1 MNKFPINRTLSLV
14 FVAALLLATPTAYAQ
29 QKPKPKKI
37 SSRAAKLFDSKP
49 FLRTELFFGSMKA
62 DGSEI
67 SKDEWQK
74 FLADDVTPRF
84 PEGFT
89 VLEGY
94 GQFRSDAG
102 EIVREKSFILI
113 VVYPV
118 DTRRAGSRKLQEIR
132 RAYLKA
138 FDQQSVLR
146 VDFPQAVRVSF

>member
-1 MNKFPINRTLSLV
+1 MNKLLINRTLSFV
-14 FVAALLLATPTAYAQ
+14 FVAALLLAAPTAYAQ
-29 QKPKPKKI
+29 QKPKLKKI
-37 SSRAAKLFDSKP
+37 SSRVAKLFDSKP

-118 DTRRAGSRKLQEIR
+118 DTRRAGSLKLEEIR